1 MFIFAAPLLFPQLL
15 VRALANENL
24 LSSTTRKRIFDQV
37 VDVVEGD
44 FVDGLLDFVEA
55 GRLAFEEGENGSF
68 NGWTARLDAW
78 NVLDDNRRTPD
89 NLNVS

>member
-15 VRALANENL
+15 VRALASENL

-55 GRLAFEEGENGSF
+55 GWLAFEKREDRS
-68 NGWTARLDAW
+68 LDRRAAG
-78 NVLDDNRRTPD
+78 LHAGDLFDNDRGIGREH
-89 NLNVS
+89 